1 MRRLVRMTAVQ
12 MQMKPTDLPNRLG
25 QAEWLVEQA
34 VTQEEQNQ
42 R

>member
-1 MRRLVRMTAVQ
+1 MRRLVRVAAVQ
-12 MQMKPTDLPNRLG
+12 MQVRPTDWPNRLG

-42 R
+42 I